1 MKEVGDK
8 MSNKKMKEII
18 EHLKHDNSTLFAE
31 GAFQYFMDNQITEE
45 ELIEILETE
54 NYKLPESFFSLSRG
68 EKKLFFNHTK
78 LVVGFDISEPTYDYF
93 EIFNKNYFYDLAM
106 HAKTNKELTRKLI
119 DYIFAVSNGEEG
131 INTIFL
137 GMQYVKLDKTNLF
150 RYDSLK
156 NYAERNDI
164 NDLYS
169 LLISLF
175 SEKTLTREIK
185 EMRELLITKINKDE
199 FFECNLNEPL
209 YRFSLLVECI
219 LNTLTDKEANTLK
232 VVFGILSENHLRDID
247 YYQDRVH
254 QNRLVNTFKRSTKDS
269 YLLNRIDIFV
279 SDNEETYNHFHPNG
293 YKALYQYLLGEK
305 IE

>member
-1 MKEVGDK
+1 MG
-8 MSNKKMKEII
+8 NKKMKEII

-156 NYAERNDI
+156 NYAEANDI

-199 FFECNLNEPL
+199 FFECNLNEPF

-254 QNRLVNTFKRSTKDS
+254 QNRLVNTFKKSTKDS

-279 SDNEETYNHFHPNG
+279 SDNEETYNHFQPNG

>member
-1 MKEVGDK
+1 MG
-8 MSNKKMKEII
+8 NKKMKEII

-45 ELIEILETE
+45 ELIKILETE

-156 NYAERNDI
+156 NYAETNDI
-164 NDLYS
+164 NDLYN

-185 EMRELLITKINKDE
+185 EMKELLITKINKDE

-209 YRFSLLVECI
+209 YRFSLLIECI

-254 QNRLVNTFKRSTKDS
+254 QNRLVNTFKKSTKDS

-279 SDNEETYNHFHPNG
+279 SDNEETYNHFQPNG

>member
-1 MKEVGDK
+1 MG
-8 MSNKKMKEII
+8 NKKMKEII

-156 NYAERNDI
+156 NYAEQNDI

-209 YRFSLLVECI
+209 YKFSLLVECI
-219 LNTLTDKEANTLK
+219 LNTLIDKEANTLK

-269 YLLNRIDIFV
+269 YLLNRINIFV
-279 SDNEETYNHFHPNG
+279 SDNEETYNHFQPNG

>member
-1 MKEVGDK
+1 

-119 DYIFAVSNGEEG
+119 DYIFAISNGEEG

-209 YRFSLLVECI
+209 YRFSLLIECI

-279 SDNEETYNHFHPNG
+279 SDNEETYNHFQPNG

>member
-1 MKEVGDK
+1 

-254 QNRLVNTFKRSTKDS
+254 QNRLVNTFKKSTKDS

>member
-1 MKEVGDK
+1 MG
-8 MSNKKMKEII
+8 NKKMKEII

-156 NYAERNDI
+156 NYAETNNI

-185 EMRELLITKINKDE
+185 EMKELLITKINKDE

-209 YRFSLLVECI
+209 YRFSLLIECI
-219 LNTLTDKEANTLK
+219 LNTLIDKEANTLK

-279 SDNEETYNHFHPNG
+279 SDNEETYNHFQPNG

>member
-1 MKEVGDK
+1 MG
-8 MSNKKMKEII
+8 NKKMKEII

-254 QNRLVNTFKRSTKDS
+254 QNRLVNTFKKSTKDS

-279 SDNEETYNHFHPNG
+279 SDNEETYNHFQPNG

>member
-1 MKEVGDK
+1 MG
-8 MSNKKMKEII
+8 NKKMKEII
-18 EHLKHDNSTLFAE
+18 EHLKHDNTTLFAE

-45 ELIEILETE
+45 ELIKILETE

-119 DYIFAVSNGEEG
+119 DYIFAISNGEEG

-279 SDNEETYNHFHPNG
+279 SDNEETYNHFQPNG

>member
-1 MKEVGDK
+1 M
-8 MSNKKMKEII
+8 
-18 EHLKHDNSTLFAE
+18 HLQK
-31 GAFQYFMDNQITEE
+31 GGITEPRMVIIYEGIAKFGKRVVLQNKTHIGGNYDGKVE
-45 ELIEILETE
+45 ELWTEVLTYIENNYDTEYLERIYLQGDGGAWIVSGKE
-54 NYKLPESFFSLSRG
+54 YLIKAKYVLDEFHM
-68 EKKLFFNHTK
+68 KKAVNSI
-78 LVVGFDISEPTYDYF
+78 VG
-93 EIFNKNYFYDLAM
+93 
-106 HAKTNKELTRKLI
+106 R
-119 DYIFAVSNGEEG
+119 
-131 INTIFL
+131 
-137 GMQYVKLDKTNLF
+137 
-150 RYDSLK
+150 
-156 NYAERNDI
+156 
-164 NDLYS
+164 
-169 LLISLF
+169 
-175 SEKTLTREIK
+175 
-185 EMRELLITKINKDE
+185 ITKINKDE

-279 SDNEETYNHFHPNG
+279 SDNEETYNHFQPNG

>member
-1 MKEVGDK
+1 

-45 ELIEILETE
+45 ELIKILETE
-54 NYKLPESFFSLSRG
+54 NYSLPESFFSLSRG

-93 EIFNKNYFYDLAM
+93 EIFNKNYFYDLAV

-119 DYIFAVSNGEEG
+119 DYVFAVSNGEEG

-185 EMRELLITKINKDE
+185 EMKELLITKINKDE

-232 VVFGILSENHLRDID
+232 VIFGILSENHLRDID

-279 SDNEETYNHFHPNG
+279 SDNEETYNHFQPNG

>member
-1 MKEVGDK
+1 MG
-8 MSNKKMKEII
+8 NKKMKEII

-156 NYAERNDI
+156 NYAEQNDI
-164 NDLYS
+164 NDLYN

-254 QNRLVNTFKRSTKDS
+254 QNRLVNTFKKSTKDS

-279 SDNEETYNHFHPNG
+279 SDNEETYNHFQPNG

>member
-1 MKEVGDK
+1 

-156 NYAERNDI
+156 NYAETNDI
-164 NDLYS
+164 NDLYN

-254 QNRLVNTFKRSTKDS
+254 QNRLVNTFKKSTKDS

-279 SDNEETYNHFHPNG
+279 SDNEETYNHFQPNG

>member
-1 MKEVGDK
+1 MN
-8 MSNKKMKEII
+8 NKKMNEII
-18 EHLKHDNSTLFAE
+18 ENLKHDNSTLFTE

-45 ELIEILETE
+45 ELIKILEKE
-54 NYKLPESFFSLSRG
+54 NYTLPDSFFSLTKG

-78 LVVGFDISEPTYDYF
+78 LVVGFDLSEPTYDYF

-106 HAKTNKELTRKLI
+106 HARSNKELTRKLI
-119 DYIFAVSNGEEG
+119 DYIYAVSLGEEG

-137 GMQYVKLDKTNLF
+137 GMQYVKLDKTNLL

-156 NYAERNDI
+156 EYVEKNNI
-164 NDLYS
+164 NDLYN

-175 SEKTLTREIK
+175 SEKTLTKEIK
-185 EMRELLITKINKDE
+185 EMRELLITKIKKDE
-199 FFECNLNEPL
+199 FFECDLNEPF
-209 YRFSLLVECI
+209 YRFSLLTECI

-232 VVFGILSENHLRDID
+232 VVFGILDEKHLRDID
-247 YYQDRVH
+247 YYQDRLH
-254 QNRLVNTFKRSTKDS
+254 QNRLVNTFKKSTKDS

-279 SDNEETYNHFHPNG
+279 SNNEETYNNFQPNG

>member
-1 MKEVGDK
+1 MQEVGDK

-209 YRFSLLVECI
+209 YRFSLLIECI

-269 YLLNRIDIFV
+269 YLLNRIYIFV
-279 SDNEETYNHFHPNG
+279 SDNEESYNHFQPNG

>member
-1 MKEVGDK
+1 

>member
-1 MKEVGDK
+1 MG
-8 MSNKKMKEII
+8 NKKMKEII

-156 NYAERNDI
+156 NYAETNNI

-199 FFECNLNEPL
+199 FFECNLNEPF

-279 SDNEETYNHFHPNG
+279 SDNEETYNHFQPNG

>member
-1 MKEVGDK
+1 MG
-8 MSNKKMKEII
+8 NKKMKEII

-45 ELIEILETE
+45 ELIKILETE
-54 NYKLPESFFSLSRG
+54 NYSLPESFFSLSRG

-209 YRFSLLVECI
+209 YRFSLLIECI

-254 QNRLVNTFKRSTKDS
+254 QNRLVNTFKKSTKDS

-279 SDNEETYNHFHPNG
+279 SDNEETYNHFQPNG

>member
-1 MKEVGDK
+1 
-8 MSNKKMKEII
+8 MSNKKTKEII

-45 ELIEILETE
+45 ELTEILETE

-156 NYAERNDI
+156 NYAETNDI

-254 QNRLVNTFKRSTKDS
+254 QNRLVNTFKKSTKDS

-279 SDNEETYNHFHPNG
+279 SDNEETYNHFQPNG

>member
-1 MKEVGDK
+1 
-8 MSNKKMKEII
+8 MSNKKLKEII

-156 NYAERNDI
+156 NYAETNDI

-209 YRFSLLVECI
+209 YRFSLLIECI

-269 YLLNRIDIFV
+269 YLLNRINIFV
-279 SDNEETYNHFHPNG
+279 SDNEETYNHFQPNG

>member
-1 MKEVGDK
+1 MG
-8 MSNKKMKEII
+8 NKKMKEII

-156 NYAERNDI
+156 NYAEQNDI

-199 FFECNLNEPL
+199 FFECTLNEPL

-219 LNTLTDKEANTLK
+219 LNTLIDKEANTLK

-254 QNRLVNTFKRSTKDS
+254 QNRLVNTFKKSTKDS
-269 YLLNRIDIFV
+269 YLLNRINIFV
-279 SDNEETYNHFHPNG
+279 SDNEETYNHFQPNG